1 MNEYIIVF
9 DGGSKGNPG
18 MSYGSYRIQAKGR
31 KPARPVRLEFG
42 HGTNNEAE
50 YKSLIAGLEALI
62 AEIEE
67 QGSTPAECLVEV
79 RGDSQ
84 LVLNQLGGSWKVK
97 NLRMRR
103 LWDQAGELLDRFSDR
118 RFEHQSRSRTVEIL
132 GH

>member
-1 MNEYIIVF
+1 MNEYILVF

-18 MSYGSYRIQAKGR
+18 LSYGSFRIQEKGR
-31 KPARPVRLEFG
+31 KPFRPVRLEFG
-42 HGTNNEAE
+42 RGTNNEAE

-62 AEIEE
+62 AKIESE
-67 QGSTPAECLVEV
+67 DIDPSACLVEV

-84 LVLNQLGGSWKVK
+84 LVLNQLSGDWKVK

-103 LWDQAGELLDRFSDR
+103 LWDQAQELLSRFKEQR
-118 RFEHQSRSRTVEIL
+118 LRHQSRNRTVEIL

>member
-1 MNEYIIVF
+1 MNEYILVF

-18 MSYGSYRIQAKGR
+18 VSYGSYRIQAKGR

-50 YKSLIAGLEALI
+50 YMALIAGLEALI
-62 AEIEE
+62 SEIEA
-67 QGSTPAECLVEV
+67 QGSDPSECLVEV

-84 LVLNQLGGSWKVK
+84 LVLNQLGGNWKVK

-103 LWDQAGELLDRFSDR
+103 LWDQADGLLDRFSDR
-118 RFEHQSRSRTVEIL
+118 RFQHQSRSRTVEIL